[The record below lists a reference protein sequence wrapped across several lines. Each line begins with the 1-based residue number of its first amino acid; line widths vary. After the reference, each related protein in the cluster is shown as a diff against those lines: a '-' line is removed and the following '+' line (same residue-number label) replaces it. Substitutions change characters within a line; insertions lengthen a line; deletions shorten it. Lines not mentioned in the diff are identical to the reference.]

1 LACACGGQNPLLFFR
16 ERAGKIGVPIH
27 KYETVGSD
35 TLQDQLAPANQKFV
49 DDYNNARRIV
59 DTTASHANPTP
70 PTPAPQSKPKA

>member
-1 LACACGGQNPLLFFR
+1 LWQPKSAPFLRG
-16 ERAGKIGVPIH
+16 RAGKIGVPIH

-59 DTTASHANPTP
+59 DAAASHASPVKP
-70 PTPAPQSKPKA
+70 QPAPQAKE